1 MPCHPAPALPERAV
15 SRLRYWGRTGV
26 RTPARRMLA
35 HRDEQ
40 SSRSEPWRGEFP
52 VSRRLRW
59 RFAGRRGLMIPA
71 RILTIGAALPAQ
83 RALPAQ
89 KRPSLA
95 RRPEGSSR
103 RGPRCGM
110 SFLNKSNTAQRIAV
124 PAPPRSSKVRAL
136 PPSTISAGLGSITR
150 IAARRMRRPRR
161 LWLGRPALPRRT
173 RSRASSPSISLARAE
188 SPSPIAAV
196 VCAWRAPVLFLTNK
210 ELRLYCHQTR
220 GLLGWL
226 NEGRLR

>member
-1 MPCHPAPALPERAV
+1 MARRV
-15 SRLRYWGRTGV
+15 SRLTPLEV
-26 RTPARRMLA
+26 ALCRTPRFDDPGQNIDDR
-35 HRDEQ
+35 
-40 SSRSEPWRGEFP
+40 SRS
-52 VSRRLRW
+52 
-59 RFAGRRGLMIPA
+59 A
-71 RILTIGAALPAQ
+71 GAARVPGT
-83 RALPAQ
+83 

-173 RSRASSPSISLARAE
+173 RSRASSPSISPARAE
-188 SPSPIAAV
+188 SPSPIASCDGMRLA
-196 VCAWRAPVLFLTNK
+196 RTRFVLDK
-210 ELRLYCHQTR
+210 
-220 GLLGWL
+220 
-226 NEGRLR
+226 

>member
-1 MPCHPAPALPERAV
+1 
-15 SRLRYWGRTGV
+15 
-26 RTPARRMLA
+26 MLA

-71 RILTIGAALPAQ
+71 RILTIEAALPAQ

-110 SFLNKSNTAQRIAV
+110 SFLNRRNTAQRIAV
-124 PAPPRSSKVRAL
+124 PAPPRSSKARAL
-136 PPSTISAGLGSITR
+136 PSLTISARLGSNAHR
-150 IAARRMRRPRR
+150 GLDAAPAGFANIADED
-161 LWLGRPALPRRT
+161 
-173 RSRASSPSISLARAE
+173 ARA
-188 SPSPIAAV
+188 PP
-196 VCAWRAPVLFLTNK
+196 RAQV
-210 ELRLYCHQTR
+210 
-220 GLLGWL
+220 
-226 NEGRLR
+226 

>member
-1 MPCHPAPALPERAV
+1 
-15 SRLRYWGRTGV
+15 
-26 RTPARRMLA
+26 MLA

-110 SFLNKSNTAQRIAV
+110 SFLNRRNTAQRIAV
-124 PAPPRSSKVRAL
+124 PARGMLATAATSSAPPRSGLAL
-136 PPSTISAGLGSITR
+136 TGKLRQLAV
-150 IAARRMRRPRR
+150 
-161 LWLGRPALPRRT
+161 PAHIQFLIR
-173 RSRASSPSISLARAE
+173 
-188 SPSPIAAV
+188 
-196 VCAWRAPVLFLTNK
+196 VL
-210 ELRLYCHQTR
+210 LRKT
-220 GLLGWL
+220 
-226 NEGRLR
+226 

>member
-1 MPCHPAPALPERAV
+1 M
-15 SRLRYWGRTGV
+15 
-26 RTPARRMLA
+26 
-35 HRDEQ
+35 
-40 SSRSEPWRGEFP
+40 
-52 VSRRLRW
+52 RW

-71 RILTIGAALPAQ
+71 RILTIEAALPAQ
-83 RALPAQ
+83 RAFPAQ

-110 SFLNKSNTAQRIAV
+110 SFLNRRNTAQRIAV
-124 PAPPRSSKVRAL
+124 PARRDPSRNARLPISTTSIPPGSTTRTATSAHAAAT
-136 PPSTISAGLGSITR
+136 PPMADPPTS
-150 IAARRMRRPRR
+150 
-161 LWLGRPALPRRT
+161 PRRT
-173 RSRASSPSISLARAE
+173 RSRAASPSISLARAE

-196 VCAWRAPVLFLTNK
+196 VCAWRVPVLFLTNK

>member
-1 MPCHPAPALPERAV
+1 
-15 SRLRYWGRTGV
+15 RTGV

-40 SSRSEPWRGEFP
+40 SSRSEPWRGGFP
-52 VSRRLRW
+52 VSSRLRW

-71 RILTIGAALPAQ
+71 RILTIEAALPAQ

-161 LWLGRPALPRRT
+161 LWLAGRHCRGGRARAPPRPQSRPLALSPRR
-173 RSRASSPSISLARAE
+173 RLP
-188 SPSPIAAV
+188 AV
-196 VCAWRAPVLFLTNK
+196 TVCALRVPDLFLINK
-210 ELRLYCHQTR
+210 ELRLYCHQTQ